1 VTHGELKLFGSYQHA
16 LFNMQDAIGLHPR
29 ANGLEFVLLVTSWI
43 LIQMIV
49 LAFVQ
54 SQKALHA
61 FYSTHISIAGYQVC
75 TRVFLISSI
84 KNNSKQFTIYHILH

>member
-1 VTHGELKLFGSYQHA
+1 MTHGELKLFGSYQHA

-49 LAFVQ
+49 LAFVE
-54 SQKALHA
+54 SKSPSCLLLHTH
-61 FYSTHISIAGYQVC
+61 FYCWISGLYPG
-75 TRVFLISSI
+75 FPYFF
-84 KNNSKQFTIYHILH
+84 N

>member
-1 VTHGELKLFGSYQHA
+1 MAHGELKLFGSYQHS
-16 LFNMQDAIGLHPR
+16 LFNMQNAIGLHAR

-61 FYSTHISIAGYQVC
+61 FHSTHISIAAYQVC
-75 TRVFLISSI
+75 TWVFLISSI
-84 KNNSKQFTIYHILH
+84 KNSKQFTIYHILHS